1 MLSAPQFAAMKDGAY
16 VINASRGTVVD
27 IPSLIQ
33 AVKANKIAGAALD
46 VYPHE
51 PAKNGEGSF
60 NDELN
65 SWTSE
70 LVSLPNIILTPHIGG
85 STEEAQSSIG
95 IEVATALSKYIN
107 EGNSVGSVNFPEVSL
122 KSLDYDQENTV
133 RVLYIHRNVP
143 GVLKTVNDI
152 LSDHNIEKQFSDSHG
167 EIAYLMADISSV
179 NQSEIKDIYEK
190 LNQTSAKVSIRLL
203 Y

>member
-1 MLSAPQFAAMKDGAY
+1 APQFAAMKDGAY

-51 PAKNGEGSF
+51 PAKNGEGSL

-107 EGNSVGSVNFPEVSL
+107 EGN
-122 KSLDYDQENTV
+122 
-133 RVLYIHRNVP
+133 
-143 GVLKTVNDI
+143 
-152 LSDHNIEKQFSDSHG
+152 
-167 EIAYLMADISSV
+167 
-179 NQSEIKDIYEK
+179 
-190 LNQTSAKVSIRLL
+190 
-203 Y
+203 